1 MRAEEIL
8 QRRFEVELAGIHVAR
23 VRLMFT
29 AVYTLL
35 RSGRLSLTSLGRA
48 IAATTTPKHGIKR
61 IDRLL
66 GNSHLHRERVDFYRA
81 IARRL
86 VQPGSRP
93 LVIVDWTAITTE
105 LWALVAAVPYEG
117 RALIIYAETHG
128 IRSYMKP
135 FVNEAFL
142 ESVKAVLPA
151 CKPIIVTDAGFRT
164 PWMKLVLSYGWD
176 YICRVRGLNLIR
188 SAKDEAWCDVE
199 RLWKMTSAGP
209 SELGSYDIW
218 PKVTVSHSYRRRP
231 EEAEIPVMSREARR
245 PLRAAEASRTRAMDS
260 RNVADRV
267 GQEGGH
273 DVRAPHADRGDVS
286 RHEKPPLRDRP
297 EVTPGRGPRRAP
309 TCSSCSRPT
318 RMCSTCCLD
327 SLRKRLASREDSRRT
342 QSRTDGFFRWHCSG
356 DLCSR
361 NTGTACSNS
370 RYPMKAWICSASGLS
385 RSMPADSR
393 GSVRPRAQPVT
404 RRANLRARAHGR
416 FPASGGL
423 SSEPTRRRG
432 VRAPEV
438 QSLIFGT

>member
-151 CKPIIVTDAGFRT
+151 CKPIIITDAGFRT

-209 SELGSYDIW
+209 SELGSYEIGRKSRFRTRIVGVRKKPRYQRRPGKRDYGCERQKRAAREPWILATSLTAW
-218 PKVTVSHSYRRRP
+218 AKKVVTMYALRMQIEETFRDTKSHRFGIALSHARTRSTSRADMLVLLAAYAHVLYMLLGLAAEEAGLQRRFQANTVSNRRVLSLALLGRLVLAEHGHSLLELALSDEGLDVLCVR
-231 EEAEIPVMSREARR
+231 I
-245 PLRAAEASRTRAMDS
+245 
-260 RNVADRV
+260 VAL
-267 GQEGGH
+267 
-273 DVRAPHADRGDVS
+273 HA
-286 RHEKPPLRDRP
+286 
-297 EVTPGRGPRRAP
+297 
-309 TCSSCSRPT
+309 C
-318 RMCSTCCLD
+318 
-327 SLRKRLASREDSRRT
+327 
-342 QSRTDGFFRWHCSG
+342 
-356 DLCSR
+356 
-361 NTGTACSNS
+361 
-370 RYPMKAWICSASGLS
+370 
-385 RSMPADSR
+385 
-393 GSVRPRAQPVT
+393 
-404 RRANLRARAHGR
+404 
-416 FPASGGL
+416 
-423 SSEPTRRRG
+423 
-432 VRAPEV
+432 
-438 QSLIFGT
+438 